1 MIYIH
6 RKPYGRA
13 KRMVTTVYFDEAK
26 AKADHKLLGGEL
38 IECERVDE
46 AQIAKREHIKE
57 VILSELAQI
66 IDDMST
72 DAPGSPRSLEPGS
85 AAWDLYKIGALN
97 TVSSLLDEMN

>member
-13 KRMVTTVYFDEAK
+13 KRMVTTVYFDEVK
-26 AKADHKLLGGEL
+26 AKEDHKLLGGEL

-46 AQIAKREHIKE
+46 ALIAKREHIKE
-57 VILSELAQI
+57 VIVDELAAI

-72 DAPGSPRSLEPGS
+72 AAPGSPRELEPGS
-85 AAWDLYKIGALN
+85 SEWDLYKLGALN
-97 TVSSLLDEMN
+97 RVRELLNEI